1 MFYDEAKIYVKAGD
15 GGDGAVAFRREKYV
29 PYGGPSGGDGGR
41 GGDVV
46 LVVNP
51 HLNTLFAFSR
61 QQEYIAPDGEDGRN
75 KDQYG
80 AKGAELVIPVPPGTL
95 VWDAET
101 EELLADLKTPGE
113 RFVVARGGRG
123 GRGNIHFASPS
134 NKAPRIAENGEPGE
148 ARWLRLELKLLADVG
163 LVGKPNAGKS
173 TLLAATTAA
182 KPAIA
187 DYPFTTLQPN
197 LGVYAFSATDTLVI
211 ADLPG
216 LIEGASQG
224 KGLGLEFLRHIER
237 TRVLIH
243 LLDGSAPDPVGDFAA
258 INQEMATFGHG
269 LTGKPQL
276 VVINKLDL
284 PEARDR
290 FPALQA
296 QLQAS
301 GYEVMGMSGATGEG
315 VRAVMGRAYQLV
327 AETPVPE
334 VSVEPVVV
342 RAAPEEEGITVER
355 ETDGAWRVRS
365 GKIERAVRRTPLGYD
380 DALFRLHR
388 YLERQGVLAALRKA
402 GVKEGDLVR
411 IGDYELEWREE
422 E

>member
-15 GGDGAVAFRREKYV
+15 GGDGAIAFRREKYV

-46 LVVNP
+46 LVVDH

-95 VWDAET
+95 VWDAESGA
-101 EELLADLKTPGE
+101 LLADLKTPGE

-182 KPAIA
+182 RPAIA

-197 LGVYAFSATDTLVI
+197 LGVYAFSPSETLVI

-269 LTGKPQL
+269 LMEKPQL

-284 PEARDR
+284 PEARAR
-290 FPALQA
+290 FPELKTALEA
-296 QLQAS
+296 A

-334 VSVEPVVV
+334 VQAEPAVI
-342 RAAPEEEGITVER
+342 RAAPEEEGFTVER
-355 ETDGAWRVRS
+355 EPDGAWRVRG

-388 YLERQGVLAALRKA
+388 YLEHQGVLAALRKA
-402 GVKEGDLVR
+402 GVKEGELVR